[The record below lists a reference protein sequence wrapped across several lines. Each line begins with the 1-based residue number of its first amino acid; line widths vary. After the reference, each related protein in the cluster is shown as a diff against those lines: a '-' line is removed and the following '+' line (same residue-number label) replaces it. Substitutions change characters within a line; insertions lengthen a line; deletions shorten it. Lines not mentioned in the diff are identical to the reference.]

1 MHGTSGRFAVTCLI
15 LAVPLGCA
23 SFLLL
28 RTGTEAQVEEPTVPA
43 VSSLAPIGEFRVG
56 ATLGRARA
64 GFSGK
69 PLLQVFTHAGDPN
82 SAATQ
87 ACLLSA
93 AVIGE
98 LDLFTPILVD
108 EDIDTDC
115 EKRIRDRDGLG
126 VVVRGLNGK
135 FLGGL
140 SHGFSCDALTDLL
153 QSIRRHMIRKPEK
166 SPIYARLLDD
176 PAATID
182 WLTQR
187 GEPER
192 AARYVEFLGEF
203 EGAAHPAT
211 TAAAARL
218 GL

>member
-1 MHGTSGRFAVTCLI
+1 MHGTSGRVI
-15 LAVPLGCA
+15 LACCILCAVVGCLA
-23 SFLLL
+23 FLLF
-28 RTGTEAQVEEPTVPA
+28 RTDTEAQSEEPAPA
-43 VSSLAPIGEFRVG
+43 VSILPEIGKFRVG
-56 ATLGRARA
+56 AELGRQRA
-64 GFSGK
+64 GFCGN
-69 PLLQVFTHAGDPN
+69 PMLQIFTHAGDPN
-82 SAATQ
+82 FAAVQ

-93 AVIGE
+93 AVTDE

-108 EDIDTDC
+108 EDVDTDC

-140 SHGFSCDALTDLL
+140 PHGFACQDLTDLL

-166 SPIYARLLDD
+166 SPVYARLLDA
-176 PAATID
+176 PAETID
-182 WLTQR
+182 WLKQK
-187 GEPER
+187 GSHDK
-192 AARYVEFLGEF
+192 AARCVEFLGEF